1 MDAMHEYSLV
11 RSLLDRVASRLSTP
25 GRWGPSALD
34 AGGELSGVSVELLRA
49 AYDVCRVGRCAPGPR
64 SRLRPCRRG
73 GRARAAR
80 EDLPDDGPR
89 RCARC
94 GRPARLA
101 SGDDLLLERIEL
113 EVDDV

>member
-1 MDAMHEYSLV
+1 MHEYSLV
-11 RSLLDRVASRLSTP
+11 RSLLDRVAVEAQTRQAVGVRRLSI
-25 GRWGPSALD
+25 RV
-34 AGGELSGVSVELLRA
+34 GELSGVSVELLRA
-49 AYDVCRVGRCAPGPR
+49 AYDVCRVGTMCAGAPLEIATVP
-64 SRLRPCRRG
+64 
-73 GRARAAR
+73 ARWTCAGCA

-101 SGDDLLLERIEL
+101 SGDDLLLEQIEL